1 MSTAA
6 AGPKTG
12 DPRRTRALVGLLVVL
27 GLIAAWVNRGLLM
40 PAGGAG
46 GAVAEDVAGLDE
58 RLRTLAA
65 LPEIPLDRPN
75 VESSFLGKRNLFDF
89 TTSPEALAAEAARR
103 RQQEQIARQR
113 QEKLAEEAQ
122 RRRTEM
128 ATRAATSQ
136 PRKPPPPEFR
146 YKYLA
151 YFRKMSDSGEFI
163 AVLQRQ
169 GTNGPV
175 QVLVA
180 EGETMDRKFVV
191 RDINEDR
198 IVIGYTDARYE
209 DQSKTVRIVESPE
222 AGSSGSSRRRRR

>member
-1 MSTAA
+1 MSAA
-6 AGPKTG
+6 AESKAG
-12 DPRRTRALVGLLVVL
+12 DPRRTRTLVGLLVVL
-27 GLIAAWVNRGLLM
+27 GLVALWVNRGLLM
-40 PAGGAG
+40 PSDAGR

-58 RLRTLAA
+58 RLRTLAS

-103 RQQEQIARQR
+103 RQQEMLAKQR
-113 QEKLAEEAQ
+113 QQQLVEEAQ

-128 ATRAATSQ
+128 ASRAANSQ

-151 YFRKMSDSGEFI
+151 YFRKMSDNGEFI
-163 AVLQRQ
+163 AVLQKP
-169 GTNGPV
+169 GTGRPI

-180 EGETMDRKFVV
+180 EGETLERKFVV
-191 RDINEDR
+191 REISEDW
-198 IVIGYTDARYE
+198 IVIGYTDARYK

-222 AGSSGSSRRRRR
+222 ATSGSKRRKRR